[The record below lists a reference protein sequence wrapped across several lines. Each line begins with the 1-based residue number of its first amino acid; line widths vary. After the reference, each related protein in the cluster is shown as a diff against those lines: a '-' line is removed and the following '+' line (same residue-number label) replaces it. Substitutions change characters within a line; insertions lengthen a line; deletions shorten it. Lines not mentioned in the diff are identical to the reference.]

1 MMPVSLYS
9 SPTFSLRY
17 SKQYAKRQKR
27 MQTADGFGLDGGP
40 PVGAMPPPGSRLAK
54 YLGGNRSGGSSGL
67 HLNANVSW
75 CDLLC
80 FLTFSFRTPFVLFCS
95 SLYLRSVESCIF
107 VCSTLHVFHSRYNTY
122 SNHVEVPTF
131 IPQFAQL
138 GLGDMQQ
145 PPPGPKPSG
154 SHSPF
159 TPHRAPPTFHPS
171 SASASNHTEA
181 LPPYQENH
189 GGTTYFFHSQQP
201 PQAMGAGDSSAGNPR
216 VSSAS
221 GISIHDQ
228 GIPETHTIVNT
239 NGSFSYQGPVPHI
252 GKFRPKGVGGNNVAQ
267 FVSPDVKMELVHR
280 QLAMEARADPSV
292 YPDLPQQVEHL
303 NHLVPLE
310 QINQHHATQS
320 VYKAISVRDGVTY
333 CIRRLHGFRISSPKQ
348 LQPLETWKKLNNV
361 NVVQLREVIVNC
373 KSFGDS
379 SVVLVYDYHPL
390 ADSLK
395 TRHFGRMLGS
405 SFIDGITGAK
415 ISGQLP
421 GHNSTQMQQGA
432 GVVEWLLWSYVI
444 QLSSALRAV
453 HANGLASRCVDL
465 SKILVHGKNKIL
477 LNCGGVADLLAPDT
491 QVQQLQ
497 MEDLHALGR
506 VLLALA
512 TGNAF
517 SARRDLV
524 QQSMTY
530 VTNHYSSDMKN
541 LISFLLSSSPS
552 GRKSINEIMPMI
564 GARFY
569 SQLETAQMRNDMLEN
584 ELSKE
589 LENGR
594 LFRILAK
601 INTIVERPEFNLD
614 PSWSETGD
622 RFMIKLFRDYVFH
635 QVTESG
641 KPWMDMAHIVQCLNK
656 LDAGVSEKVQLVSRD
671 GNNLLI
677 VSYGD
682 LRRCLETAFRELS
695 TMPSVVPRH

>member
-1 MMPVSLYS
+1 M
-9 SPTFSLRY
+9 
-17 SKQYAKRQKR
+17 
-27 MQTADGFGLDGGP
+27 
-40 PVGAMPPPGSRLAK
+40 
-54 YLGGNRSGGSSGL
+54 
-67 HLNANVSW
+67 
-75 CDLLC
+75 
-80 FLTFSFRTPFVLFCS
+80 
-95 SLYLRSVESCIF
+95 
-107 VCSTLHVFHSRYNTY
+107 YNN
-122 SNHVEVPTF
+122 SVEVPTF

-171 SASASNHTEA
+171 SASASNHADT
-181 LPPYQENH
+181 LPPYQ
-189 GGTTYFFHSQQP
+189 
-201 PQAMGAGDSSAGNPR
+201 
-216 VSSAS
+216 
-221 GISIHDQ
+221 
-228 GIPETHTIVNT
+228 NT

-280 QLAMEARADPSV
+280 QLAMEARADPAV

-584 ELSKE
+584 ELSKVIKNWFIILNFAAASTE

-601 INTIVERPEFNLD
+601 INTIVERPDSALGCGFCRFNLD

-682 LRRCLETAFRELS
+682 LRR
-695 TMPSVVPRH
+695 

>member
-1 MMPVSLYS
+1 MTSD
-9 SPTFSLRY
+9 RI
-17 SKQYAKRQKR
+17 QKR

-67 HLNANVSW
+67 HLNAN
-75 CDLLC
+75 
-80 FLTFSFRTPFVLFCS
+80 
-95 SLYLRSVESCIF
+95 
-107 VCSTLHVFHSRYNTY
+107 
-122 SNHVEVPTF
+122 VPTF

-171 SASASNHTEA
+171 SASASNHADT
-181 LPPYQENH
+181 LPPYQ
-189 GGTTYFFHSQQP
+189 
-201 PQAMGAGDSSAGNPR
+201 
-216 VSSAS
+216 
-221 GISIHDQ
+221 
-228 GIPETHTIVNT
+228 NT

-280 QLAMEARADPSV
+280 QLAMEARADPTV

-320 VYKAISVRDGVTY
+320 VYKAISVRDGFRISSPKQLQPLETWKKLNNVNVVQLRENTNGSFSY
-333 CIRRLHGFRISSPKQ
+333 QGPVPHIGKFRPKGVGGNNVAQFVSPDVKMELVHRQLAMEARADPTVYPDLPQQVEHLNHLVPLEQINQHHATQSVYKAISVRDGFRISSPKQ

-415 ISGQLP
+415 ISAQLP

-465 SKILVHGKNKIL
+465 SKILVHGKNKTVRDFQKHDLLFKIL
-477 LNCGGVADLLAPDT
+477 LSCGGVADLLAPDT

-601 INTIVERPEFNLD
+601 INTVVERPEFNLD

-682 LRRCLETAFRELS
+682 LRR
-695 TMPSVVPRH
+695 

>member
-1 MMPVSLYS
+1 MEMLSSLI
-9 SPTFSLRY
+9 F
-17 SKQYAKRQKR
+17 
-27 MQTADGFGLDGGP
+27 F
-40 PVGAMPPPGSRLAK
+40 
-54 YLGGNRSGGSSGL
+54 SGGSSGL
-67 HLNANVSW
+67 HLVAN
-75 CDLLC
+75 
-80 FLTFSFRTPFVLFCS
+80 
-95 SLYLRSVESCIF
+95 
-107 VCSTLHVFHSRYNTY
+107 
-122 SNHVEVPTF
+122 VPTF

-145 PPPGPKPSG
+145 PPPPGKQTG
-154 SHSPF
+154 THTPF
-159 TPHRAPPTFHPS
+159 TPHRATPTFHPANAS
-171 SASASNHTEA
+171 SPANQAEA
-181 LPPYQENH
+181 LALYQENH
-189 GGTTYFFHSQQP
+189 GGTTYFYPHQQP
-201 PQAMGAGDSSAGNPR
+201 PQTLSTPDSATGSTR
-216 VSSAS
+216 VSSAPL
-221 GISIHDQ
+221 HEQ
-228 GIPETHTIVNT
+228 VVPENHTVVNT

-252 GKFRPKGVGGNNVAQ
+252 GKFRPKSVASNNMAQ
-267 FVSPDVKMELVHR
+267 FISPDVKMELVHR
-280 QLAMEARADPSV
+280 QLAMEARADPLSV
-292 YPDLPQQVEHL
+292 F
-303 NHLVPLE
+303 
-310 QINQHHATQS
+310 
-320 VYKAISVRDGVTY
+320 KAVSIRDGVTY

-348 LQPLETWKKLNNV
+348 LQPLETWKKLVNV
-361 NVVQLREVIVNC
+361 NVVQLREVIANC
-373 KSFGDS
+373 KAFGDS
-379 SVVLVYDYHPL
+379 SVILVYDYHPL

-405 SFIDGITGAK
+405 GFIDGITGAK
-415 ISGQLP
+415 MSSQLSG
-421 GHNSTQMQQGA
+421 HASNQMQQGA

-465 SKILVHGKNKIL
+465 SKILVHGKSKIL
-477 LNCGGVADLLAPDT
+477 LSCGGVADLLAPDT

-569 SQLETAQMRNDMLEN
+569 AQLETAQMRNDMLEN

-594 LFRILAK
+594 LFRILSK
-601 INTIVERPEFNLD
+601 INTIVERPEHNLD
-614 PSWSETGD
+614 PTWSETGD
-622 RFMIKLFRDYVFH
+622 RFLIKLFRDYVFH

-671 GNNLLI
+671 GNNLI
-677 VSYGD
+677 VVSYGD

-695 TMPSVVPRH
+695 TTPSVVPRH

>member
-1 MMPVSLYS
+1 MS
-9 SPTFSLRY
+9 
-17 SKQYAKRQKR
+17 
-27 MQTADGFGLDGGP
+27 
-40 PVGAMPPPGSRLAK
+40 
-54 YLGGNRSGGSSGL
+54 
-67 HLNANVSW
+67 
-75 CDLLC
+75 
-80 FLTFSFRTPFVLFCS
+80 
-95 SLYLRSVESCIF
+95 
-107 VCSTLHVFHSRYNTY
+107 
-122 SNHVEVPTF
+122 
-131 IPQFAQL
+131 
-138 GLGDMQQ
+138 Q
-145 PPPGPKPSG
+145 PDP
-154 SHSPF
+154 
-159 TPHRAPPTFHPS
+159 
-171 SASASNHTEA
+171 
-181 LPPYQENH
+181 LPLYQENH
-189 GGTTYFFHSQQP
+189 GGTTYFYPHQQP
-201 PQAMGAGDSSAGNPR
+201 PQAIATPDTNSGSAR
-216 VSSAS
+216 VVAAP
-221 GISIHDQ
+221 IHDQ
-228 GIPETHTIVNT
+228 SMPENHTVVNT

-252 GKFRPKGVGGNNVAQ
+252 GKFRPKSVAGNSMAQ
-267 FVSPDVKMELVHR
+267 FISPDVKMELVHR
-280 QLAMEARADPSV
+280 QLAMEVRADPSV

-303 NHLVPLE
+303 NQLVPLE

-348 LQPLETWKKLNNV
+348 LQPLETWKKLVNV
-361 NVVQLREVIVNC
+361 NVVQLREVIANC
-373 KSFGDS
+373 KAFGDS
-379 SVVLVYDYHPL
+379 SVILVYDYHPL

-405 SFIDGITGAK
+405 GFIDGLTGAK
-415 ISGQLP
+415 MSSQLP
-421 GHNSTQMQQGA
+421 GHSPSQMQQGA

-477 LNCGGVADLLAPDT
+477 LSCGGVADLLAPDS

-541 LISFLLSSSPS
+541 LISFLLSSTPS

-601 INTIVERPEFNLD
+601 INTIVERPEHNLD

-622 RFMIKLFRDYVFH
+622 RFLIKLFRDYVFH

-671 GNNLLI
+671 GNNLI
-677 VSYGD
+677 VVSYGD

-695 TMPSVVPRH
+695 TTPSVIPRH

>member
-1 MMPVSLYS
+1 MSDQNQMISEKNS
-9 SPTFSLRY
+9 
-17 SKQYAKRQKR
+17 YALTKRKR

-40 PVGAMPPPGSRLAK
+40 SVGAIPPPGSRLAK
-54 YLGGNRSGGSSGL
+54 YLGGSRAGGSGGL
-67 HLNANVSW
+67 HLNAN
-75 CDLLC
+75 
-80 FLTFSFRTPFVLFCS
+80 
-95 SLYLRSVESCIF
+95 
-107 VCSTLHVFHSRYNTY
+107 
-122 SNHVEVPTF
+122 VPTF

-138 GLGDMQQ
+138 GITDMQQ
-145 PPPGPKPSG
+145 PPPGGKPSG

-159 TPHRAPPTFHPS
+159 TPHRAPPPFHPS
-171 SASASNHTEA
+171 TTPTSNHVDG

-189 GGTTYFFHSQQP
+189 GGTTYFFHPQQA
-201 PQAMGAGDSSAGNPR
+201 PQPLGGGDASVGSSR
-216 VSSAS
+216 ISSAS
-221 GISIHDQ
+221 GIITD
-228 GIPETHTIVNT
+228 GIPENHTIVGT
-239 NGSFSYQGPVPHI
+239 NGSFSYQGPLPHI
-252 GKFRPKGVGGNNVAQ
+252 GKFRPKGVAGNNMTQ
-267 FVSPDVKMELVHR
+267 FISPDVKMELVHR
-280 QLAMEARADPSV
+280 QLAMEARADPAI
-292 YPDLPQQVEHL
+292 YPDIPQQVEHL

-310 QINQHHATQS
+310 PINQHHATQS

-361 NVVQLREVIVNC
+361 NVVQLREVIINC

-379 SVVLVYDYHPL
+379 SVVLVYDYYPL

-395 TRHFGRMLGS
+395 ARHFGRMLGS
-405 SFIDGITGAK
+405 GFIDGITGAK
-415 ISGQLP
+415 ISSQLP
-421 GHNSTQMQQGA
+421 SHSPAQMQQGA

-453 HANGLASRCVDL
+453 HANGLASRCIDL
-465 SKILVHGKNKIL
+465 SKILVHGKSKIL
-477 LNCGGVADLLAPDT
+477 LSCGGVADLLAPDT

-682 LRRCLETAFRELS
+682 LRRCLETAFRELES
-695 TMPSVVPRH
+695 QNSHRLIMVHHRGPLFRFSGVM

>member
-1 MMPVSLYS
+1 MTAEPRDAANVRSGMSE
-9 SPTFSLRY
+9 
-17 SKQYAKRQKR
+17 KRTQLQAYCTGTRMRKKR

-54 YLGGNRSGGSSGL
+54 YLGGNRTGGSTGL
-67 HLNANVSW
+67 HLNANV
-75 CDLLC
+75 
-80 FLTFSFRTPFVLFCS
+80 
-95 SLYLRSVESCIF
+95 
-107 VCSTLHVFHSRYNTY
+107 
-122 SNHVEVPTF
+122 PTF
-131 IPQFAQL
+131 IPHFAQL

-145 PPPGPKPSG
+145 PPPPGKQTG

-159 TPHRAPPTFHPS
+159 TPHRAAPPFHPGNASS
-171 SASASNHTEA
+171 SANHADA
-181 LPPYQENH
+181 LSLYQENH
-189 GGTTYFFHSQQP
+189 GGTTYFYPHQQP
-201 PQAMGAGDSSAGNPR
+201 PQTITTPDSTAGTPR
-216 VSSAS
+216 VSSAP
-221 GISIHDQ
+221 IHEQ
-228 GIPETHTIVNT
+228 VVPENHTVVNT

-252 GKFRPKGVGGNNVAQ
+252 GKFRPKSVASNNMAQ
-267 FVSPDVKMELVHR
+267 FISPDVKMELVHR
-280 QLAMEARADPSV
+280 QLAMEARADPIV
-292 YPDLPQQVEHL
+292 YPDLPQQVEHF
-303 NHLVPLE
+303 NQLVPLE

-320 VYKAISVRDGVTY
+320 VFKAVSIRDGVTY

-348 LQPLETWKKLNNV
+348 LQPLETWKKLVNV
-361 NVVQLREVIVNC
+361 NVVQLREVIANC
-373 KSFGDS
+373 KAFGDS
-379 SVVLVYDYHPL
+379 SVILVYDYHPL

-405 SFIDGITGAK
+405 GFIDGITGAK
-415 ISGQLP
+415 MSSQLT
-421 GHNSTQMQQGA
+421 GHASNQMQQGA
-432 GVVEWLLWSYVI
+432 GVVE
-444 QLSSALRAV
+444 
-453 HANGLASRCVDL
+453 CVDL
-465 SKILVHGKNKIL
+465 SKILVHGKSKIL
-477 LNCGGVADLLAPDT
+477 LSCGGVADLLAPDT

-541 LISFLLSSSPS
+541 LISFLLSSSPT

-594 LFRILAK
+594 LFRILSK
-601 INTIVERPEFNLD
+601 INTIVERPEHNLD
-614 PSWSETGD
+614 PTWSETGD
-622 RFMIKLFRDYVFH
+622 RFLIKLFRDYVFH

-671 GNNLLI
+671 GNNLI
-677 VSYGD
+677 VVSYGD
-682 LRRCLETAFRELS
+682 LRRCLETAFRELIIYFLHDN
-695 TMPSVVPRH
+695 VVLAFGCSWYGFDALNLGCIL

>member
-1 MMPVSLYS
+1 
-9 SPTFSLRY
+9 
-17 SKQYAKRQKR
+17 

-54 YLGGNRSGGSSGL
+54 YLGSGNRAGGKVVL
-67 HLNANVSW
+67 DTFVAN
-75 CDLLC
+75 
-80 FLTFSFRTPFVLFCS
+80 
-95 SLYLRSVESCIF
+95 
-107 VCSTLHVFHSRYNTY
+107 
-122 SNHVEVPTF
+122 VPTF

-145 PPPGPKPSG
+145 PPPPGKQTG
-154 SHSPF
+154 THTPF
-159 TPHRAPPTFHPS
+159 TPHRATPTFHPGPFLLFS
-171 SASASNHTEA
+171 IYSTKLWNSASNASSPANQAEA
-181 LPPYQENH
+181 LALYQENH
-189 GGTTYFFHSQQP
+189 GGTTYFYPHQQP
-201 PQAMGAGDSSAGNPR
+201 PQTLSTPDSATGSTR
-216 VSSAS
+216 VSSAPL
-221 GISIHDQ
+221 HEQ
-228 GIPETHTIVNT
+228 VVPENHTVVNT

-252 GKFRPKGVGGNNVAQ
+252 GKFRPKSVASNNMAQ
-267 FVSPDVKMELVHR
+267 FISPDVKMELVHR
-280 QLAMEARADPSV
+280 QLAMEARADPLV
-292 YPDLPQQVEHL
+292 YPDLPQQVEHF
-303 NHLVPLE
+303 NQLVPLE

-320 VYKAISVRDGVTY
+320 VFKAVSIRDGVTY

-348 LQPLETWKKLNNV
+348 LQPLETWKKLVNV
-361 NVVQLREVIVNC
+361 NVVQLREVIANC
-373 KSFGDS
+373 KAFGDS
-379 SVVLVYDYHPL
+379 SVILVYDYHPL

-405 SFIDGITGAK
+405 GFIDGITGAK
-415 ISGQLP
+415 MSSQLSG
-421 GHNSTQMQQGA
+421 HASNQMQQGA

-465 SKILVHGKNKIL
+465 SKILVHGKSKIL
-477 LNCGGVADLLAPDT
+477 LSCGGVADLLAPDT

-569 SQLETAQMRNDMLEN
+569 AQLETAQMRNDMLEN
-584 ELSKE
+584 ELSK
-589 LENGR
+589 
-594 LFRILAK
+594 
-601 INTIVERPEFNLD
+601 
-614 PSWSETGD
+614 
-622 RFMIKLFRDYVFH
+622 
-635 QVTESG
+635 
-641 KPWMDMAHIVQCLNK
+641 
-656 LDAGVSEKVQLVSRD
+656 
-671 GNNLLI
+671 
-677 VSYGD
+677 
-682 LRRCLETAFRELS
+682 
-695 TMPSVVPRH
+695 